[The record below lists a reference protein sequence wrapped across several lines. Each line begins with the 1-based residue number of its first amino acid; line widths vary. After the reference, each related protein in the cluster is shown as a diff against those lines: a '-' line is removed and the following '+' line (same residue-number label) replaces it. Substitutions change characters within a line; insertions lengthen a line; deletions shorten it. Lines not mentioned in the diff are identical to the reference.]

1 MPTILP
7 VSDLRTYT
15 EVLRRCQ
22 PGEMVYLTRNGRGKY
37 VLMEISDYEK
47 LEQAG
52 KQRRSDGL
60 PDNQTE

>member
-15 EVLRRCQ
+15 EVLRHCQ
-22 PGEMVYLTRNGRGKY
+22 PGELVYLTRNGRGRY

-47 LEQAG
+47 LEKAA
-52 KQRRSDGL
+52 KQQKDVL
-60 PDNQTE
+60 PEERPE